1 MHTSREIL
9 ENIISNYLGAEIM
22 DDFFSSYLSFLP
34 APPTIFFH
42 NEHSKAVWAGELNLI
57 SPLASD
63 QNDNAMPVCGADTE
77 NALHE
82 HRWH

>member
-34 APPTIFFH
+34 APQLYFFIM
-42 NEHSKAVWAGELNLI
+42 SIVKQFGL
-57 SPLASD
+57 
-63 QNDNAMPVCGADTE
+63 E
-77 NALHE
+77 N
-82 HRWH
+82 